1 MITVITIILIAL
13 LFMGIFSFIMDG
25 ILLYFFSYRKRV
37 IKSKYCEMT
46 FKEFKILWEDGK
58 IHHIDPGY
66 DMVSLNGINVKF
78 NFLNYVKFY
87 FWAKFKNNRKIQ
99 KLQKEEN
106 KVSIETML
114 DNN

>member
-1 MITVITIILIAL
+1 ML
-13 LFMGIFSFIMDG
+13 IFSFIIDG
-25 ILLYFFSYRKRV
+25 VLLYFLSYRKRV
-37 IKSKYCEMT
+37 IKRKYCEMT
-46 FKEFKILWEDGK
+46 FKEFKILWENEK
-58 IHHIDPGY
+58 MYHIDPGY

-87 FWAKFKNNRKIQ
+87 FWVKFKNNRKIK